1 MRVTFSLL
9 ISKPSFIFQGINDF
23 QVRKKIRQTLIPNE
37 DEDATALAEFPEAAN
52 ILILTIVAA
61 TLIVCLILLIVSS
74 MLLVWY
80 FINR

>member
-1 MRVTFSLL
+1 MRITFVFCFLY
-9 ISKPSFIFQGINDF
+9 IFIYFQGINDF